1 MLHRLFLIQIQTELV
16 LYLRESWWK
25 RERDREREGEGG
37 YKEGRER
44 GRESEW
50 GEEVRGVCGVG
61 GERERKVKRE
71 EKGREEGESRR
82 RGNG

>member
-61 GERERKVKRE
+61 GERE
-71 EKGREEGESRR
+71 EGEERGEREGRR
-82 RGNG
+82 RE